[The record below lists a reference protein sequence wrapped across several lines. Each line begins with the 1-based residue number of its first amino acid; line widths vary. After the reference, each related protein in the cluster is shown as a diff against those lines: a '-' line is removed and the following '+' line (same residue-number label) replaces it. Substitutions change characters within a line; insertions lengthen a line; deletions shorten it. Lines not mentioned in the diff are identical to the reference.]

1 MSESEAESLRGSNP
15 NSAGPETAS
24 GGMGVS
30 SERTGDAGPFE
41 GVTDGLKDTS
51 AAKGD
56 TPREDLPPEQRPDQ
70 FEENPATMGR
80 ASSYPSLDPRSEGDE
95 PRRTDPGPREP

>member
-1 MSESEAESLRGSNP
+1 MTESDPQDLRESNP
-15 NSAGPETAS
+15 NSSGPQDAP

-51 AAKGD
+51 AAD
-56 TPREDLPPEQRPDQ
+56 DETPREDLPPEQRPGQ
-70 FEENPATMGR
+70 PETNPEGLEPKAG
-80 ASSYPSLDPRSEGDE
+80 YPSLDPRSE
-95 PRRTDPGPREP
+95 

>member
-1 MSESEAESLRGSNP
+1 MPRNAHLGYLPGMTEQPSESLRASNP
-15 NSAGPETAS
+15 SSAGPETAS

-51 AAKGD
+51 VADDD
-56 TPREDLPPEQRPDQ
+56 TPREELPPEQRPDQ
-70 FEENPATMGR
+70 YEENPPGIEPKAG
-80 ASSYPSLDPRSEGDE
+80 YPSLDPRSQD
-95 PRRTDPGPREP
+95 

>member
-1 MSESEAESLRGSNP
+1 MTESDDEDLRASNP
-15 NSAGPETAS
+15 SSAGHQTPA

-51 AAKGD
+51 VADGD
-56 TPREDLPPEQRPDQ
+56 IPREDLPPEQRPDQ
-70 FEENPATMGR
+70 PEENPLGLEPKAG
-80 ASSYPSLDPRSEGDE
+80 YPSLDPRSG
-95 PRRTDPGPREP
+95 

>member
-1 MSESEAESLRGSNP
+1 MTESDAEDLRESNP
-15 NSAGPETAS
+15 NSSGPQTAS

-51 AAKGD
+51 AAD
-56 TPREDLPPEQRPDQ
+56 DDIPREDLPPEQRPDQ
-70 FEENPATMGR
+70 HEENPEGIEPKAG
-80 ASSYPSLDPRSEGDE
+80 YPSMDPRSE
-95 PRRTDPGPREP
+95 